1 MHHVPLLS
9 KLFVISMF
17 AILAGCATAPPIVTS
32 NVVTPPPVSIPVLP
46 PTNLQNM
53 NYQLVTAQTL
63 PTFTAAIKANPTG
76 EYFVLD
82 RTNMEIMISN
92 VQEMRSYILQEQTT
106 INYLAGVL
114 KLQESTGNTPTTGG
128 STTGGTATTSN
139 TK

>member
-1 MHHVPLLS
+1 
-9 KLFVISMF
+9 
-17 AILAGCATAPPIVTS
+17 
-32 NVVTPPPVSIPVLP
+32 
-46 PTNLQNM
+46 
-53 NYQLVTAQTL
+53 
-63 PTFTAAIKANPTG
+63 
-76 EYFVLD
+76 
-82 RTNMEIMISN
+82 